1 MREYAYG
8 VASGV
13 VLAAFAW
20 WWIAGSSPSEPPAA
34 AVRQGD
40 GSLVLERKPD
50 AKAKPAAQLPARA
63 KLERQ
68 IQVVV
73 QPERADC
80 PVCTVDLSL
89 VRLPDD
95 TRRVV
100 ASSPTGQIIGGLDVP
115 VIPSTG
121 TERRWLAG
129 ALYNGRWGGLVAR
142 EVGPFVVGGAITNPD
157 GGAEAWGILAIRF

>member
-1 MREYAYG
+1 MKEYAYG

-20 WWIAGSSPSEPPAA
+20 WWIAGTPVVETPAA
-34 AVRQGD
+34 EVRQGD
-40 GSLVLERKPD
+40 GSLVLERRPG
-50 AKAKPAAQLPARA
+50 KAKPAAQLPKRA

-68 IQVVV
+68 IRIDV

-89 VRLPDD
+89 VRMPDD

-100 ASSPTGQIIGGLDVP
+100 ASSPTGEILSGLDVP
-115 VIPSTG
+115 VVSM
-121 TERRWLAG
+121 EARRRWLAG

-142 EVGPFVVGGAITNPD
+142 DVGPFVLGGAATIERDDALVPWLLI
-157 GGAEAWGILAIRF
+157 GGRF